1 MKESLE
7 EAYSIEKLMNVEN
20 EWRESN
26 DAIKVER
33 AVRIEEWMLSSLVPI
48 FKEKGDLLNSNSNG
62 GIKLLEHASKGTVK

>member
-33 AVRIEEWMLSSLVPI
+33 AVRIEEWMLSSLVSI
-48 FKEKGDLLNSNSNG
+48 FKEKGDPLNSNSNG
-62 GIKLLEHASKGTVK
+62 RIKLLEHASKGTVK